1 MSYALVSGRKAHDAR
16 IVAAMRV
23 YGLSH
28 LVTFN
33 TDDFKRYAGIT
44 VVHPQDIVASAPGGD
59 PEIS

>member
-16 IVAAMRV
+16 IVAAMKV
-23 YGLSH
+23 YGLNH

-44 VVHPQDIVASAPGGD
+44 VVDPQDIVASAPGGD